1 MYFLSIKLSFL
12 KDLVIMNVALRWLW
26 QALQFSK
33 IVWAFIFKYFGQE
46 D

>member
-1 MYFLSIKLSFL
+1 MYVLSIGLSFL
-12 KDLVIMNVALRWLW
+12 KDLVIMNAALRWLW

-33 IVWAFIFKYFGQE
+33 IVWAFIFKYFGLE